1 MTILAD
7 DAAPAKSRMLWILG
21 LAGLIPF
28 VVMSGLLAYAGDD
41 FIAFDMLVEA
51 LGGYAAVILSF
62 LGGIRWGASLMRAGR
77 GRLTLFLSVLPSL
90 FAWICLFL
98 PAPWL
103 FAALAV
109 AFLAQ
114 GAWDVTAIHRGKLPE
129 AFRMLRIVL
138 TAVVVLCMIA
148 AFAATL

>member
-7 DAAPAKSRMLWILG
+7 DAAPGKSRMLWILG
-21 LAGLIPF
+21 LGGLIPF
-28 VVMSGLLAYAGDD
+28 VVMSGLLAYAGRD
-41 FIAFDMLVEA
+41 FIAFDMLVKA
-51 LGGYAAVILSF
+51 LAGYGAVILSF
-62 LGGIRWGASLMRAGR
+62 LGGIRWGASLMRASR

-103 FAALAV
+103 FAALAL

-129 AFRMLRIVL
+129 SFRMLRIVL

-148 AFAATL
+148 AFVATF